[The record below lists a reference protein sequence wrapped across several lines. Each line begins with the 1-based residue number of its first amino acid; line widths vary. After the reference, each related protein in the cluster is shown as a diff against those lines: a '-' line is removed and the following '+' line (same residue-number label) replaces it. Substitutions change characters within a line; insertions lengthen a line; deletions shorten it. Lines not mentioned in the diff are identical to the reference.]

1 MAVLRPSLDELD
13 DLAEPMN
20 DGALRVARAL
30 ARLDDE
36 WTVYVRPR
44 LALDVPDFVAV
55 HPRRGVCA
63 IEVKDWSSGTR
74 YRQNERGAIEYR
86 GRDGVWKRSADTPRY
101 QAFRYSQVIF
111 DQFFALP
118 EHEAASSPAVRAALI
133 LPGHTTDHARQLLE
147 LAQVTPEEHAVEVW
161 GGDALATGIERVV
174 RGIGCPP
181 PPALSI
187 ERLKRHLS
195 ESELVRELQTPVR
208 MSAGARN
215 IESNPRGAKI
225 RRIHGP
231 AGSGKSYGLAARAA
245 RLASRG
251 QTVAVLTY
259 NVTLSHYL
267 RTLVT
272 KRCHEYAADPTL
284 VTVVSFHG
292 LCQRVADD
300 ARQAG
305 VEAVARDA
313 PWPERIVTEAA
324 NAYALGHGPVF
335 DAVLVDEGQ
344 DFTLEWWNLLR
355 DRVCRANGEMLLVSD
370 PTQDLSDKR
379 AWTDEEHIVGAGF
392 SGPWAELEGSYRIPS
407 DIVPIANEFSLRYLD
422 GERLA
427 VSVPDDQ
434 RSVVGHVAPTV
445 RRWLNVSPTVS
456 LGRQIG
462 YEVAEL
468 LDRDPELSP
477 ADVVF
482 LCETHAE
489 GLQAVR
495 VIEACGI
502 EVHHVFADDRREQ
515 GRRRRRFWPDAPVVK
530 GCTIHTFKGW
540 ESRAL
545 VMGIDTWPDALRRT
559 YVALTRLKADRLG
572 RPSYISVVNGDPS
585 MARFGEF
592 FEHPIVEWPAARA
605 TSTAIS

>member
-1 MAVLRPSLDELD
+1 MPWPVSTTSGRCTCSRGSP
-13 DLAEPMN
+13 
-20 DGALRVARAL
+20 
-30 ARLDDE
+30 
-36 WTVYVRPR
+36 
-44 LALDVPDFVAV
+44 LDVPDFVVV
-55 HPRRGVCA
+55 HPRHGVCA

-74 YRQNERGAIEYR
+74 YRQNERGVIEYR
-86 GRDGVWKRSADTPRY
+86 GRDGVWRCSAETPRY

-118 EHEAASSPAVRAALI
+118 EHDTASSPVVRAALI
-133 LPGHTTDHARQLLE
+133 LPRHTTEQARQLLE
-147 LAQVTPEEHAVEVW
+147 LTQVTPEEHAVEVW

-181 PPALSI
+181 PPALSV
-187 ERLKRHLS
+187 ERLRRHLS
-195 ESELVRELQTPVR
+195 ESELIREWQRVRGRCDQ
-208 MSAGARN
+208 
-215 IESNPRGAKI
+215 
-225 RRIHGP
+225 RRRPQHRDEP
-231 AGSGKSYGLAARAA
+231 ARARRSGA
-245 RLASRG
+245 SAVRPARGSRSGWRRAPPRLASTG
-251 QTVAVLTY
+251 QTVAVLTC

-267 RTLVT
+267 RAHVT
-272 KRCHEYAADPTL
+272 RRCHEYAADPTL
-284 VTVVSFHG
+284 VTVVDFYG

-305 VEAVARDA
+305 VEPVACDA
-313 PWPERIVTEAA
+313 PWSERIVAEAA
-324 NAYALGHGPVF
+324 NAYAHGHGPVF

-355 DRVCRANGEMLLVSD
+355 DHVCRPGWRDAARVGSDAGPLRQAGVGRGGAAWSAPGSPGRGPSSRARTGSRTTSCRSPTSSACATSTVSGWPCRS
-370 PTQDLSDKR
+370 PTIASASSGR
-379 AWTDEEHIVGAGF
+379 AA
-392 SGPWAELEGSYRIPS
+392 PS
-407 DIVPIANEFSLRYLD
+407 
-422 GERLA
+422 
-427 VSVPDDQ
+427 
-434 RSVVGHVAPTV
+434 V

-462 YEVAEL
+462 YEVAAL

-489 GLQAVR
+489 GLQAVK

-515 GRRRRRFWPDAPVVK
+515 GRRRRRFWPDAPGVK
-530 GCTIHTFKGW
+530 GCTVHSFKGW

-559 YVALTRLKADRLG
+559 YVALRG
-572 RPSYISVVNGDPS
+572 
-585 MARFGEF
+585 
-592 FEHPIVEWPAARA
+592 
-605 TSTAIS
+605 